1 MTFYVGPAER
11 RCVLRAAM
19 VGCVLL
25 SSTPSASAFAA
36 SPDEQR
42 DPPRVGTTGI
52 LNAGVGWQDN
62 SFIDDSGAG
71 PYFSIGIGG
80 FIQPK
85 WALMLRGSINIA
97 TLTRGPGDDFSSE
110 GGFAGISGQWW
121 INDRA
126 TLEGGMGL
134 GYIRT
139 GETRTRDESFENVAD
154 FDGGFALLLAA
165 GYSLFHG
172 TKHSLRAGLEY
183 TPIFVEGSHHILS
196 FVIGYQR
203 L

>member
-110 GGFAGISGQWW
+110 GGLPASAASGGSTTGPRLKAAWAW
-121 INDRA
+121 A
-126 TLEGGMGL
+126 TYGL
-134 GYIRT
+134 GRRVPETNRLRT
-139 GETRTRDESFENVAD
+139 LQTSTA
-154 FDGGFALLLAA
+154 
-165 GYSLFHG
+165 
-172 TKHSLRAGLEY
+172 
-183 TPIFVEGSHHILS
+183 GSHCCWPRDTRYSTAQSTVSERGWSTLRSLS
-196 FVIGYQR
+196 KAATTF
-203 L
+203 